1 MYAMYF
7 SKDEIG
13 GRYPSLCNIFNNV
26 YLHMYSISIKLI
38 AFYVYMFI
46 KKIKISQMSFI
57 ILIKLDKP
65 KVFRFL
71 FTTII
76 FTHRNFAGG

>member
-46 KKIKISQMSFI
+46 KKIKNLSNVLYYSYKI
-57 ILIKLDKP
+57 
-65 KVFRFL
+65 R
-71 FTTII
+71 
-76 FTHRNFAGG
+76 